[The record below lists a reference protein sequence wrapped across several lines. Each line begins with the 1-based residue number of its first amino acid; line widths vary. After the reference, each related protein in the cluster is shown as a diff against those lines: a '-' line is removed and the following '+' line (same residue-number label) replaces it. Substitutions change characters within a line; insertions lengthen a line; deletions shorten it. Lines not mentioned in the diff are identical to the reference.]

1 MKKMVKILGV
11 GSARD
16 REMMRSVEMA
26 ALEMGLSVEMQLIT
40 DIETFLQSGISAIP
54 AMVIEDKVVT
64 NGRIPGVSE
73 IKMLLREASMVNRI
87 EVI

>member
-1 MKKMVKILGV
+1 MVKILGV

>member
-26 ALEMGLSVEMQLIT
+26 ATEMGLSVDMKLIT
-40 DIETFLQSGISAIP
+40 DIDVFLRTGITAIP
-54 AMVIEDKVVT
+54 AMMIEDKVVT

-73 IKMLLREASMVNRI
+73 IKMMLREACLAKGVA
-87 EVI
+87 

>member
-26 ALEMGLSVEMQLIT
+26 ATEMGLNVDMQLIT
-40 DIETFLQSGISAIP
+40 DIDVFLRTGITAIP
-54 AMVIEDKVVT
+54 AMMIEDKVVT

-73 IKMLLREASMVNRI
+73 IKMMLREACLAKGVA
-87 EVI
+87 